1 MLTYKSSFQN
11 VATDKYEV
19 TMATMHIRCYL
30 VLPFMVMMLLMLR
43 AFADISMGHS
53 METQKRRQR
62 PTTEVQIFL
71 NWLVNHVIIL
81 SSGQTPQESGHE
93 VGEE

>member
-19 TMATMHIRCYL
+19 TTATMHSRCYL

-43 AFADISMGHS
+43 QECMMTSFFVTIKNDVIMCSCVNVHL
-53 METQKRRQR
+53 
-62 PTTEVQIFL
+62 QIFL
-71 NWLVNHVIIL
+71 VATGKPRKWGNRN
-81 SSGQTPQESGHE
+81 ESRAT
-93 VGEE
+93 